1 MSLPVWIGLRY
12 LRSKKR
18 TWLVSFVSVATIIG
32 ITLGVMALIIVLSV
46 MNGFQKEIRGQM
58 LNFLP
63 HIEVRYIL
71 PEESA
76 NWSQLAEKLKQ
87 NPQVAA
93 AAPYIV
99 GQALIANAGEVNG
112 VQLKGVDPALEDS
125 VVGLE
130 KDMINQ
136 GRFSD
141 LKPGEFDIILGSQ
154 LAYNL
159 NAKIGG
165 KVSVFTPEGNV
176 TPAGMVPRIKQFN
189 VVGIV
194 QTKSDQIDA
203 NLALIHLQDAQKLYR
218 LGNEVTGV
226 RLKLFDPQNVERIRP
241 TILTP
246 EQEDYYLL
254 TDWTD
259 YNQTY
264 FEAVQME
271 KRMMSIILMLIVL
284 VATVNL
290 ISSLITVV
298 TEKQADIA
306 ILRTQGFSPA
316 GIMKIFI
323 TQGLVSGL
331 VGTTLG
337 VIWGCL
343 ISWKIGSI
351 VKFFE
356 GLFGVNLIQQQIY
369 FLDYLPSDIHM
380 NEVVFIAII
389 SLVLSFLATIIPSY
403 CAAKTQPAE
412 ALRYE

>member
-18 TWLVSFVSVATIIG
+18 TRLVSFVNVATIVG
-32 ITLGVMALIIVLSV
+32 ITLGVMTLIIVLSV
-46 MNGFQKEIRGQM
+46 MNGFQKEIRGLM
-58 LNFLP
+58 LSFFP
-63 HIEVRYIL
+63 HVEVRYIL

-76 NWSQLAEKLKQ
+76 NWTQLADKLKQ
-87 NPQVAA
+87 NNQIAA
-93 AAPYIV
+93 AAPYV
-99 GQALIANAGEVNG
+99 EGQALIANAGEVGG

-125 VVGLE
+125 VAGLE
-130 KDMINQ
+130 KYMINQ

-141 LKPGEFDIILGSQ
+141 LKPDEFDIILGSQ
-154 LAYNL
+154 LAYKL
-159 NAKIGG
+159 SAKIGG
-165 KVSVFTPEGNV
+165 KISVFTPEGNV
-176 TPAGMVPRIKQFN
+176 TPVGMVPRVKQFN

-194 QTKSDQIDA
+194 QTKSDQVDA

-218 LGNEVTGV
+218 LGDEVSGI

-241 TILTP
+241 SILTP
-246 EQEDYYLL
+246 EQQDYYLL
-254 TDWTD
+254 SDWTD

-264 FEAVQME
+264 FEAVRME
-271 KRMMSIILMLIVL
+271 KRMMSIVLMLIVL

-290 ISSLITVV
+290 ISSLITIV

-306 ILRTQGFSPA
+306 ILRTQGFSPT

-323 TQGLVSGL
+323 TQGLFSGF

-337 VIWGCL
+337 VILGCL
-343 ISWKIGSI
+343 ISWKIGLI

-356 GLFGVNLIQQQIY
+356 GLFGVNLIQQQVY
-369 FLDYLPSDIHM
+369 FIDYLPSDIHL
-380 NEVVFIAII
+380 NEVVIIAIV
-389 SLVLSFLATIIPSY
+389 SLVLSFLATLYPSY
-403 CAAKTQPAE
+403 SAAKTQPAE